1 MNSEETFDATEE
13 LRNLNKN
20 NSGGTSG
27 DKKKRAKTIFGMSFG
42 DAPLNNQV
50 LELNH
55 ELGLHQYFFQDD
67 NVNWGQQQHFTR
79 KKHSRAGKKDI
90 V

>member
-1 MNSEETFDATEE
+1 MNSEESFDATEE

-20 NSGGTSG
+20 NSAGTSG
-27 DKKKRAKTIFGMSFG
+27 DKKKRAKTIFGTNFR

-55 ELGLHQYFFQDD
+55 KPELRQYFFQDD
-67 NVNWGQQQHFTR
+67 NVNCSQQ
-79 KKHSRAGKKDI
+79 
-90 V
+90 